1 MFHNLK
7 NTTTINFSNIL
18 IMQML
23 VESRIEYGVL
33 LIPLYLIL
41 LISIGV
47 CKNLTSKRTLIFKVS
62 LLHLLLMFLKILI
75 FNFVLIVSVLDVNVT
90 TSLTEILCVLNVR
103 FVVLRQYSGFAEMVE
118 KSATMQH
125 HSIALKFI

>member
-1 MFHNLK
+1 
-7 NTTTINFSNIL
+7 
-18 IMQML
+18 MQML